1 MDSFLAIFLILLLG
15 YLLGSVKIK
24 GLSLGTSGILLVA
37 LVFGHFG
44 VEIPSV
50 VRNFGLA
57 IFVGSVGMIAGPVFF
72 RNFKKKV
79 YAFLTL
85 GVMIVVVGGLVT
97 VALGKLL
104 NVSFDLSIGIY
115 TGALTSTP
123 GLAAATEATA
133 SVLAAKGIEAKS
145 LASVGYGIAYPFG
158 VVGVVLFVQ
167 LYPKLVGC
175 NVPAEVEKLRESLH
189 GKNFGDAE
197 EGVED
202 SGKTYLHLEPFGMLP
217 MALTIVFGILL
228 GQVKFPLPGGMSF
241 SLGTAG
247 GPLFIGLI
255 VGHFGIGPVS
265 ITAPTGTV
273 KVMRELG
280 LCLFLL
286 GAGTDAGQGFVE
298 VLMAQGIKL
307 FIFGIVVTLVPMILA
322 CLAARLMKLDTLTT
336 LGSVCGGMTSTPALG
351 ALISSCGTEDV
362 AASYAA
368 TYPFALICVVLG
380 AQILAILW

>member
-1 MDSFLAIFLILLLG
+1 M
-15 YLLGSVKIK
+15 
-24 GLSLGTSGILLVA
+24 
-37 LVFGHFG
+37 
-44 VEIPSV
+44 
-50 VRNFGLA
+50 
-57 IFVGSVGMIAGPVFF
+57 
-72 RNFKKKV
+72 
-79 YAFLTL
+79 
-85 GVMIVVVGGLVT
+85 
-97 VALGKLL
+97 
-104 NVSFDLSIGIY
+104 
-115 TGALTSTP
+115 
-123 GLAAATEATA
+123 
-133 SVLAAKGIEAKS
+133 
-145 LASVGYGIAYPFG
+145 GYGIAYPFG

-175 NVPAEVEKLRESLH
+175 HVQEEVQKLRESLH
-189 GKNFGDAE
+189 GKDFGDAE

-202 SGKTYLHLEPFGMLP
+202 ASKKYLHLEPFGMLP

-255 VGHFGIGPVS
+255 VGHFGHIGPIS
-265 ITAPTGTV
+265 ITAPTSTV

-307 FIFGIVVTLVPMILA
+307 FVFGIIVTLVPMILA
-322 CLAARLMKLDTLTT
+322 CLVARFMRLDTLTT